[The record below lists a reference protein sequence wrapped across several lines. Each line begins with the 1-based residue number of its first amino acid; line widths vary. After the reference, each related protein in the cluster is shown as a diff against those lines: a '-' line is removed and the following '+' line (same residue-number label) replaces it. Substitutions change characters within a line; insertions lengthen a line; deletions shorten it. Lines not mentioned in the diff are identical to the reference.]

1 MPGGQLESGRTLT
14 CAYCRAVVLVCS
26 HCDRGQRYCS
36 AQCRDQARDVAQ
48 RAAAVRYQSTPR
60 GRSGHAR
67 RQRRYR
73 AREVQKKVT
82 HQGSQALGCG
92 DVLTS
97 ELSVEAPATRKVA
110 LAATAWHCQWCG
122 RTLAGVIRRD
132 FLRHARFQEPLPV
145 WFGGIARDRSP

>member
-1 MPGGQLESGRTLT
+1 MPGGQLASGRTLT
-14 CAYCRAVVLVCS
+14 CVHCQAVVLVCPN
-26 HCDRGQRYCS
+26 CDRGQRYCS
-36 AQCRDQARDVAQ
+36 ARCRDQARGVAQ

-60 GRSGHAR
+60 GRSAHAR

-73 AREVQKKVT
+73 VREVQKKVT
-82 HQGSQALGCG
+82 HQGSQALGSG

-110 LAATAWHCQWCG
+110 PAATAWHCHWCA

-132 FLRHARFQEPLPV
+132 FLRHARLQEPLAV
-145 WFGGIARDRSP
+145 WLGGIVRDRSP